1 MIGYRALEEAVS
13 MLKRYGREVARL
25 LNQEHEDPDILRYH
39 LYVFRRRACRRLE
52 RLGLAVREGWE
63 VERGLAER
71 GRGDYYEKVEGCC
84 LADGKGNVYVAS
96 VKLVFQVME
105 DGRRLWFEGV
115 ELGRAKVG
123 SVEDVVAR
131 ITGELTITGLRGR
144 RGRSGLLLGSGFG
157 GGMTRT
163 QQHTMRMWMGRDMS
177 CQRTRTIIEDG
188 WSEEVSADLRQI
200 RLRPCHGL

>member
-1 MIGYRALEEAVS
+1 MMGYRALEEAVS
-13 MLKRYGREVARL
+13 ILKRYGREVARL
-25 LNQEHEDPDILRYH
+25 LNQEHEDLNILRYQ

-84 LADGKGNVYVAS
+84 LVDGKGNVYVAS

-123 SVEDVVAR
+123 SVDEVVAK
-131 ITGELTITGLRGR
+131 ITGGADDRGAEEEK
-144 RGRSGLLLGSGFG
+144 RGKVRVRIIARIRVG
-157 GGMTRT
+157 GGMMRA

-177 CQRTRTIIEDG
+177 CQRTRTYY
-188 WSEEVSADLRQI
+188 
-200 RLRPCHGL
+200 